1 MNFVGPLELPSKLA
15 VKHYMGPT
23 LVTIGNEAETG
34 VFTTVL
40 DTSLIQ
46 EVIKYQTGLCH
57 A

>member
-1 MNFVGPLELPSKLA
+1 MNFVGPLELPSKLP
-15 VKHYMGPT
+15 VKHYMDPT